1 MHARLTTTR
10 CADAAAIDAVIRV
23 VDEELIPALQ
33 RVTGFVGYEGLL
45 DRAAGSGLAVSLWAT
60 EAQARALRQ
69 DAAIAVLLAR
79 LEALGV
85 ELGSPVVYEV
95 TNRA

>member
-1 MHARLTTTR
+1 MHARLTATR
-10 CADAAAIDAVIRV
+10 FADGAAIDAVIRV
-23 VDEELIPALQ
+23 VDEELIPALR
-33 RVTGFVGYEGLL
+33 RVPGFVGYEGLL
-45 DRAAGSGLAVSLWAT
+45 DRAAGTGLAVSLWAT

-69 DAAIAVLLAR
+69 DAAIGALLAR

-85 ELGSPVVYEV
+85 ELGSPVIYEV